1 MLASVLHFSTA
12 FSAPEVEL
20 SKPTDVA
27 KGDHWAVLIAGSSGY
42 GNYRHQADVCHAYQ
56 IVKAQGIKPE
66 QIIVLSTDDIANRST
81 HPIGNATQCT
91 TSSSLLPSLE
101 IKKPL
106 KNVN

>member
-42 GNYRHQADVCHAYQ
+42 GNYRHQADACHAYQ
-56 IVKAQGIKPE
+56 ISLKAGIKPE
-66 QIIVLSTDDIANRST
+66 QIILLAVDDIANNQEN
-81 HPIGNATQCT
+81 PYPGKMFN
-91 TSSSLLPSLE
+91 
-101 IKKPL
+101 KPTPQGTPGVDVYAGC
-106 KNVN
+106 K